1 MLQSGLRF
9 GAAAGIGL
17 VGPREKQV
25 ADDVADVV
33 AHGAVEGELRV
44 DDLDAL
50 LVGKNRAGMEVAVD
64 QGLGVVHEA
73 VPQGGDFGVEG
84 RVLIEMLPH
93 EVLVAGGDDI
103 LVPGVHGL
111 GQIRLRQHQI
121 LRDVAQLRIG
131 EEFDLLLLFLPVH
144 HQIRGGQQGL
154 GQKIG
159 EIFAEMAVD
168 PARRQLLA
176 EIFIGGNVLHR
187 EGGHG
192 LIVMIDLRDEVGGQT
207 ALQFQGLRFNFV
219 AVEVQRAAGGPQQ
232 LVRLL
237 HDDGA
242 AVPLGAHLKH
252 IVDVAVADLNA
263 IGFLLRL
270 EKMEHFHGVPL
281 HILRLH

>member
-1 MLQSGLRF
+1 
-9 GAAAGIGL
+9 
-17 VGPREKQV
+17 
-25 ADDVADVV
+25 
-33 AHGAVEGELRV
+33 
-44 DDLDAL
+44 
-50 LVGKNRAGMEVAVD
+50 
-64 QGLGVVHEA
+64 
-73 VPQGGDFGVEG
+73 
-84 RVLIEMLPH
+84 
-93 EVLVAGGDDI
+93 
-103 LVPGVHGL
+103 
-111 GQIRLRQHQI
+111 
-121 LRDVAQLRIG
+121 
-131 EEFDLLLLFLPVH
+131 
-144 HQIRGGQQGL
+144 
-154 GQKIG
+154 
-159 EIFAEMAVD
+159 MAVD

-207 ALQFQGLRFNFV
+207 SLQFQGLRFNFV